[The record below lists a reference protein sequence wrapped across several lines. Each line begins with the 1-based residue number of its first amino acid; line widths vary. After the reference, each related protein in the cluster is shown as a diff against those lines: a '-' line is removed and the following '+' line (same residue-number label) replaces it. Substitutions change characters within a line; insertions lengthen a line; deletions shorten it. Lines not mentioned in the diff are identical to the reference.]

1 MTRRK
6 TIEEHLASA
15 PASVRRDMI
24 ENRDSLAPGAAAV
37 IGRFFAIVKQRHEP
51 TEAPGA
57 ESFRAAA
64 ASESTLATL
73 LRTLDSH
80 APDVS
85 TAAAREVRAEW
96 YARRPG
102 KAPVRAQ
109 HARSEDA
116 LVASWPKSWQKMYP
130 GLRQAR
136 IKDSSRKRY
145 IDSISRCAQIVTTG
159 AADECLTF
167 YTAYC
172 LGQAFKASDANI
184 RPVTIANYL
193 EGLIALGRLGGVDA
207 ESLNGMRY
215 MRDAT
220 RDEGRFGEKLKI
232 ARING
237 LMKKGGFEYIAEMI
251 GEMLAEADLL
261 PDHSARKELL
271 LQTVACCG
279 VDMNK
284 PSRTGDMSRWSIG
297 SDLRRETDGSWHLAW
312 RQGKTSRTTEAGE
325 LWPEISEIL
334 DELILCGRPN
344 RLIHLRYREVI
355 GKNWLSLSDAV
366 RPSKWPSERIKA
378 AIGVPSH
385 DLRTLAA
392 DYMRRHNPEIAARV
406 IATHLGHGTLEAG
419 KDYSV
424 ECKSEAAARAWQ
436 KDRQRIARAG

>member
-24 ENRDSLAPGAAAV
+24 ENQDSLAPGAAAV
-37 IGRFFAIVKQRHEP
+37 VGRFFAIVKERHEP
-51 TEAPGA
+51 IEAPGA

-64 ASESTLATL
+64 SSESTLGTL
-73 LRTLDSH
+73 LRALDRH

-85 TAAAREVRAEW
+85 TAAARQVRAEW

-102 KAPVRAQ
+102 KAPVGAP
-109 HARSEDA
+109 HARTEDA
-116 LVASWPKSWQKMYP
+116 LIASWPTSWQSMYP
-130 GLRQAR
+130 SLRQAR

-145 IDSISRCAQIVTTG
+145 VASISRCAQIVNAG
-159 AADECLTF
+159 HADECLTF

-172 LGQAFKASDANI
+172 LGEAFKAGEADIS
-184 RPVTIANYL
+184 PVTVANYL
-193 EGLIALGRLGGVDA
+193 EGLIALGRLGGADP
-207 ESLNGMRY
+207 ESLDGMRY
-215 MRDAT
+215 MRKALRDAA
-220 RDEGRFGEKLKI
+220 ELGEKLKV
-232 ARING
+232 ARIND
-237 LMKKGGFEYIAEMI
+237 LMKKGGFEYIAEVI
-251 GEMLAEADLL
+251 GDLLKEADLL

-271 LQTVACCG
+271 LQTMACCA

-284 PSRTGDMSRWSIG
+284 PARTGDMSRWFIG
-297 SDLRRETDGSWHLAW
+297 SDLRRERDGSWHLVW
-312 RQGKTSRTTEAGE
+312 NQGKTGRTTEAGE
-325 LWPEISEIL
+325 LWPEIGEIL
-334 DELILCGRPN
+334 DELILCGRPS

-355 GKNWLSLSDAV
+355 GKNWLTLSDAA

-378 AIGVPSH
+378 AIKVPSH

-392 DYMRRHNPEIAARV
+392 DYMRRHDPEIAARV

-436 KDRQRIARAG
+436 RDRQRIAKAG